1 MGRIKETTID
11 DKYIGNI
18 DQRMYGEEVIV
29 MSSEIIQRKM
39 LPKYIEVRGAKVH
52 NLKNIDVNIPLHE
65 IVAIAGVARCMQ
77 RDPAGIWNL
86 SRLIRAGG

>member
-65 IVAIAGVARCMQ
+65 IVAIEVF
-77 RDPAGIWNL
+77 GISL
-86 SRLIRAGG
+86 DLYAPEDDAGGTGGCG